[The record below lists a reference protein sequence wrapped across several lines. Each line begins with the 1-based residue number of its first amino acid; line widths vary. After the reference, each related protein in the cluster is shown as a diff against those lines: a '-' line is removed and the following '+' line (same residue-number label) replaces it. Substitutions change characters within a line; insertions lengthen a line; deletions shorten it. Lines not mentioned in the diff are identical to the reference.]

1 MATTLKLGFSYAVFG
16 ALMCVSTGIL
26 VLIFSDIDF
35 STGELSVTS
44 DMAIAMAH
52 TLAIAGGAV
61 GGIAGV
67 VISLLPGES
76 KRGRRLGVVKA
87 VAIPI
92 GTFFGSI
99 MFAAVISLILAILE
113 AAGIDWLQYQRQI
126 IVAGLWL
133 IPAVVVLLT
142 VLSKEKPP
150 RSSGRLKGAGYAGGY
165 YGGGY
170 YAGGYAMTG
179 SSHGNTSGT
188 APASGFGMSTT
199 YRTTKDFFGDGTTT
213 RGSDGTTYHTTKD
226 FFGDGTTTR
235 GSDGTTYHTTKD
247 FFGDGTTT
255 RGSDGTT
262 YHTTKDLFGG
272 GYTTRGS
279 DGSVYHTRNNFFGDG
294 TTTRR
299 D

>member
-1 MATTLKLGFSYAVFG
+1 
-16 ALMCVSTGIL
+16 MCVSTGIL
-26 VLIFSDIDF
+26 VLTFSDIDF

-52 TLAIAGGAV
+52 ILAIAGGVV

-87 VAIPI
+87 VAIPV

-113 AAGIDWLQYQRQI
+113 AAGVDWLQYQRQI

-133 IPAVVVLLT
+133 VPAVVVLLT

-150 RSSGRLKGAGYAGGY
+150 RSSGSLGGAGYAGGY
-165 YGGGY
+165 Y
-170 YAGGYAMTG
+170 ARGYAMTG
-179 SSHGNTSGT
+179 SSGGNASGT
-188 APASGFGMSTT
+188 APAGGFGMSTT

-294 TTTRR
+294 TTTRGG
-299 D
+299 

>member
-1 MATTLKLGFSYAVFG
+1 M
-16 ALMCVSTGIL
+16 
-26 VLIFSDIDF
+26 
-35 STGELSVTS
+35 
-44 DMAIAMAH
+44 
-52 TLAIAGGAV
+52 

-87 VAIPI
+87 VAIPV

-113 AAGIDWLQYQRQI
+113 AAGVDWLQYQRQI

-133 IPAVVVLLT
+133 VPAVVVLLT

-150 RSSGRLKGAGYAGGY
+150 RSSGSLGGAGYAGGY
-165 YGGGY
+165 YAGGY
-170 YAGGYAMTG
+170 YARGYAMTG
-179 SSHGNTSGT
+179 SSGGNASGT
-188 APASGFGMSTT
+188 APAGGFGMSTT
-199 YRTTKDFFGDGTTT
+199 YR
-213 RGSDGTTYHTTKD
+213 
-226 FFGDGTTTR
+226 
-235 GSDGTTYHTTKD
+235 TTKD

-294 TTTRR
+294 TTTRGG
-299 D
+299 